1 MEARLQEA
9 GAPFGKT
16 HDLIALLELCLP
28 IEPLWEGFRTDFK
41 ILNRYAVD
49 FRYPGESATREEA
62 AKAVSIMRDLREA
75 MQNRLGYIKL

>member
-1 MEARLQEA
+1 MKARLQEA

-28 IEPLWEGFRTDFK
+28 IEPLWEGFRTNFK

-49 FRYPGESATREEA
+49 F
-62 AKAVSIMRDLREA
+62 
-75 MQNRLGYIKL
+75 